1 MAENLH
7 KGANS
12 QLFQYARLNRK
23 VQTEA
28 EKILWHCLRN
38 RKLKGF
44 KFRRQHP
51 IAHFIA
57 DFFCLESNL
66 VIEIDGSYHNERG
79 RREYDEGRTFELD
92 ELNVKVIRF
101 TNEEVIGNT
110 EFVLREILKELES
123 RTFSPHP

>member
-1 MAENLH
+1 MADNLH
-7 KGANS
+7 KRADPK
-12 QLFQYARLNRK
+12 LFYYARLNRK

-38 RKLKGF
+38 RKLQGF

-66 VIEIDGSYHNERG
+66 VIEIDGSYHDEREQQ
-79 RREYDEGRTFELD
+79 EYDEGRTFEL
-92 ELNVKVIRF
+92 EEINVKVLRF
-101 TNEEVIGNT
+101 TNEEVIRDT
-110 EFVLREILKELES
+110 EFVLKEILNHLK
-123 RTFSPHP
+123 SPHP

>member
-1 MAENLH
+1 MAGNLH
-7 KGANS
+7 KGANPE
-12 QLFQYARLNRK
+12 LFYYARLNRK
-23 VQTEA
+23 VQTKA
-28 EKILWHCLRN
+28 EKILWCCLRN

-51 IAHFIA
+51 LSHFIA

-66 VIEIDGSYHNERG
+66 AIEIDGDYHNEREQ
-79 RREYDEGRTFELD
+79 REYDEGRTFELE

-110 EFVLREILKELES
+110 DFVLKKISSHLKP
-123 RTFSPHP
+123 RQK

>member
-1 MAENLH
+1 MADNLH
-7 KGANS
+7 KGADPE
-12 QLFQYARLNRK
+12 LFYYARLNRK

-28 EKILWHCLRN
+28 EEILWHCLRN

-57 DFFCLESNL
+57 DFFCIEANL
-66 VIEIDGSYHNERG
+66 VIELDGPYHKEPG
-79 RREYDEGRTFELD
+79 QREYDEGRTFELR

-110 EFVLREILKELES
+110 EFVLREILNHLKL
-123 RTFSPHP
+123 PHP

>member
-1 MAENLH
+1 MADNLH
-7 KGANS
+7 KGAS
-12 QLFQYARLNRK
+12 PQLFHYARLNRK
-23 VQTEA
+23 IQTEA
-28 EKILWHCLRN
+28 EKILWDCLKN

-79 RREYDEGRTFELD
+79 QREYDEGRTFELD

-101 TNEEVIGNT
+101 TNEEVIENT
-110 EFVLREILKELES
+110 EFVLREISKHLS
-123 RTFSPHP
+123 QPHP